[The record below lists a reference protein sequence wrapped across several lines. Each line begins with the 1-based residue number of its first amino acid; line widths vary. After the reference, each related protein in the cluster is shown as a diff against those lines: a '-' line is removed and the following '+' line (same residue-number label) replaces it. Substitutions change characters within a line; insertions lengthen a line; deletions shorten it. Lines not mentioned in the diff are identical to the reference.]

1 MLLLDRRRWTETDDG
16 RIQPK
21 QVKAEGME
29 KATTREY
36 LIDRIYD
43 DDGEK
48 WATVSIYR
56 ISSSKS
62 VVSSHVD

>member
-1 MLLLDRRRWTETDDG
+1 MLDRRRWTETDDG
-16 RIQPK
+16 RIP
-21 QVKAEGME
+21 AETDRKHGE
-29 KATTREY
+29 GYIVEEY
-36 LIDRIYD
+36 LTDRIYD

-62 VVSSHVD
+62 VVSSHVH